1 MRALQNSP
9 WLSGDVPRRTFL
21 GATAAFAALP
31 AVARAQAAQHLI
43 VGASA
48 VDGTTGLVAAVRQGY
63 FTKAGVDVEI
73 AVYGGAASAAAV
85 AGGSIQ
91 LGSSNLVTL
100 IKAHLNGLPFQL
112 VAPISAYDPNNP
124 TQVLIA
130 RNDAGITKA
139 LDLNGKTIAVT
150 SLGDLLSTAT
160 LAWIDQNGGTSSTVK
175 LIEIPP
181 TSQTAT
187 LVAGRVQAA
196 SLAEPFLSEAL
207 ASGSVRIFGKIFD
220 SIAPRFLQA
229 AYFGNAAWIN
239 ANPDAV
245 QRFVRGLLEANVWA
259 NAHEDKT
266 LPWLI
271 DYAKLDPAV
280 AKRARREHF
289 GESIDPASVQVE
301 VDALARLKAIDHGFD
316 VHEMFSPVV
325 LNMRK

>member
-63 FTKAGVDVEI
+63 FTKAGIDVEI

-160 LAWIDQNGGTSSTVK
+160 LAWIDQNGGNSSTVK
-175 LIEIPP
+175 LVEIPP
-181 TSQTAT
+181 AAEAAA
-187 LVAGRVQAA
+187 LDEGRVQAA
-196 SLAEPFLSEAL
+196 ALSEPFLSQAL
-207 ASGSVRIFGKIFD
+207 ATGRVHIFAKIFD
-220 SIAPRFLQA
+220 AIAPHFVEA
-229 AYFGNAAWIN
+229 AIFGMPDYIN
-239 ANPDAV
+239 AHADLI
-245 QRFVRGLLEANVWA
+245 QRFARAAIEGNRFANQ
-259 NAHEDKT
+259 HPDQT
-266 LPWLI
+266 LPWMVEF
-271 DYAKLDPAV
+271 AKLDPTV
-280 AKRARREHF
+280 MRNARREHF
-289 GESIDPASVQVE
+289 AESLDPAQIQVE
-301 VDALARLKAIDHGFD
+301 IDSLVKLKVIDRRFDARDMI
-316 VHEMFSPVV
+316 SPVV
-325 LNMRK
+325 LPVTR